1 MVRWDS
7 KESAGRFPVIFQ
19 KKIESHRLHISK
31 NMKNTEAAFH
41 WIIDILE
48 RRGIIYKISGGLA
61 ARAYGSKREL
71 ADIDIEVADTDI
83 VKIIDDVKPFIIF
96 GPGRYQDENWDLELM
111 TLEYEDQEI
120 DIAGAGAKIFNQET
134 KQWESLASDLEN
146 TMMEK
151 IFDRIVPIETKES
164 LLAYKARLKR
174 EVDLEDI
181 KQLAWSIS
189 KIFLK

>member
-1 MVRWDS
+1 
-7 KESAGRFPVIFQ
+7 
-19 KKIESHRLHISK
+19 
-31 NMKNTEAAFH
+31 MKNTEAAFH

-181 KQLAWSIS
+181 KQLA
-189 KIFLK
+189 